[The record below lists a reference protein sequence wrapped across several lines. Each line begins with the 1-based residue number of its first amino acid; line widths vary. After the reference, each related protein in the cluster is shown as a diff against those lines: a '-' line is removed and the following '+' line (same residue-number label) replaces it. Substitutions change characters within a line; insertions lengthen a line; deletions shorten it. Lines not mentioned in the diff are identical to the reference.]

1 MPALSRRSRQNPN
14 IWPGFVDALATLLMV
29 IIFLVMIFVLAQF
42 FLSEALSGRD
52 AALQRLENQ
61 IGELA
66 DLLALERKS
75 SEELRLDVAQLAGEL
90 QASVAARDDL
100 MSTVE
105 ALTIRAEEAETKTA
119 RLNKEMEE
127 AFATIMTGKD
137 KIELQ
142 VRQIAKL
149 AQQVT
154 ALQALKDDLQD
165 EIAQLA
171 GKLGKSEASLA
182 ESESE
187 RETTRIAL
195 GAERELSESAR
206 AQVALLNRQMAA
218 LREQLAKLS
227 AILAES
233 ESRAER
239 QKVQISSLGR
249 RLNAAL
255 ASKVQELSRYRS
267 EFFGRLREV
276 LGRHPGIRIV
286 GDRFVF
292 QSEVL
297 FATGSAEIG
306 DAGKEQ
312 LTRLAST
319 LIEISPKIP
328 KKLHWILRVDGHTD
342 RVPINTAEYPS
353 NWELS
358 TARAISVVRF
368 LIGSGIAADRLA
380 ATGFGENQPIDD
392 RNDEIGRR
400 RNRRIE
406 LKLTQR

>member
-1 MPALSRRSRQNPN
+1 
-14 IWPGFVDALATLLMV
+14 MV

-42 FLSEALSGRD
+42 FLNEALSGRD
-52 AALQRLENQ
+52 AALQRLENRVS
-61 IGELA
+61 ELA
-66 DLLALERKS
+66 ELLSLERKS

-90 QASVAARDDL
+90 QSSVAARDDL
-100 MSTVE
+100 LSTVE
-105 ALTIRAEEAETKTA
+105 ALTIRAEEAETKTG
-119 RLNKEMEE
+119 RLGKELEE
-127 AFATIMTGKD
+127 AFATIMAGKD

-154 ALQALKDDLQD
+154 VLEALKSDLQD

-171 GKLGKSEASLA
+171 GKLEKSEANLA

-187 RETTRIAL
+187 REKTRTAL
-195 GAERELSESAR
+195 GAERDLSESAR

-218 LREQLAKLS
+218 LREQLSKLS
-227 AILAES
+227 ATLAES

-255 ASKVQELSRYRS
+255 ASKVAELSRYRS

-297 FATGSAEIG
+297 FATGSAEVG

-312 LTRLAST
+312 LSHLAST
-319 LIEISPKIP
+319 LNEISPKIP
-328 KKLHWILRVDGHTD
+328 KELDWILRIDGHTD
-342 RVPINTAEYPS
+342 RVPINTAKYPS

-358 TARAISVVRF
+358 TARAISVVRY
-368 LIGSGIAADRLA
+368 LISSGIPAERLA